1 VHENGRYV
9 KLKETVPAERSIVP
23 TVRRIA
29 LAAAVASALLG
40 AAAPAHAESVP
51 ASAGA
56 TDATLAVAPD
66 GSPRVAFV
74 GAAGSVVV
82 AARAADGTWAEQAL
96 PALPGPRAFVVGLAV
111 APSGRTVVLAEDPAA
126 HWLALAEQNGAS
138 WSVRTVATAPKGGLL
153 GFGGLALDHAGSPL
167 IAYVYQLPSRKSWLR
182 LVHEDAAGCL
192 VGERV
197 TRSGFPSSDVLP
209 AAAPVVMPGG
219 AVRVVEAYDSA
230 TIEWARTK
238 NKKDW
243 IGQFVYGTAI
253 GAPAGVV
260 KAAAGASGV
269 WSAWTELFPSF
280 DESQLVLALH
290 RNGEST
296 TILSHHAF
304 LVSLVLPASGP
315 EIAGDDYVDLAG
327 ARTVYAGLVADTAGT
342 TVELDGDLKG
352 YAVDPAGGRQYLLV
366 QPDGLDWY
374 RAAAP
379 PTTHFA
385 LSVTVQGASF
395 VLGGTVYAQSG
406 TPVAGTVQLWRETAA
421 GAQLFASL
429 PLAADGT
436 FTATDLPP
444 VRPLLYRAVY
454 VDPASGVPLAS
465 LFRTVL
471 GD

>member
-1 VHENGRYV
+1 M
-9 KLKETVPAERSIVP
+9 
-23 TVRRIA
+23 
-29 LAAAVASALLG
+29 
-40 AAAPAHAESVP
+40 
-51 ASAGA
+51 
-56 TDATLAVAPD
+56 
-66 GSPRVAFV
+66 
-74 GAAGSVVV
+74 
-82 AARAADGTWAEQAL
+82 
-96 PALPGPRAFVVGLAV
+96 
-111 APSGRTVVLAEDPAA
+111 
-126 HWLALAEQNGAS
+126 
-138 WSVRTVATAPKGGLL
+138 
-153 GFGGLALDHAGSPL
+153 
-167 IAYVYQLPSRKSWLR
+167 
-182 LVHEDAAGCL
+182 
-192 VGERV
+192 

-243 IGQFVYGTAI
+243 IGQFVYGTAL

-280 DESQLVLALH
+280 NESQLLLTVH
-290 RNGEST
+290 RNGEFT
-296 TILSHHAF
+296 TVVSHHAF

-327 ARTVYAGLVADTAGT
+327 ARTVYAGLVADAAGN
-342 TVELDGDLKG
+342 TVEVDGDLKG
-352 YAVDPAGGRQYLLV
+352 YDVDAAGGRQYLIV

-374 RAAAP
+374 RAAAT
-379 PTTHFA
+379 PTTHVA
-385 LSVTVQGASF
+385 LAVTVQGASF
-395 VLGGTVYAQSG
+395 VLSGTVYAQSG
-406 TPVAGTVQLWRETAA
+406 APVAGTVQLWRETAS

-436 FTATDLPP
+436 FTATDLPL

-471 GD
+471 GS